1 MWPLLQL
8 HSVLAIP
15 NVKTSASNNPPLQC
29 LLCLSRTFGRKVCV
43 YKYTHTYLHT
53 CVYACVYVYIYIKRL
68 RRVLGLDA
76 GKKCRV
82 SHRWAVLAK
91 AFWRVQ
97 AARLNCFHQGSGHA
111 TGFVIGRLPRK
122 FLAASMRGKFFQ
134 KGQRQVP
141 KCLNPTPKN

>member
-53 CVYACVYVYIYIKRL
+53 CVYACVYVYVYIYIYIYIKRL

-111 TGFVIGRLPRK
+111 TGFVIGRLPRNSWQPVC
-122 FLAASMRGKFFQ
+122 AGKFF
-134 KGQRQVP
+134 KKDSGRCP
-141 KCLNPTPKN
+141 SA